1 MQSQRALLWLTE
13 EDLHRRDRWGRILR
27 THEELAQHR
36 FMALQDSAGGNVHQE
51 GIRSYAKAHGIS
63 GGLRVKH
70 RMELSLLS
78 KWCKI
83 RLFAHSA
90 VQTASSTAA
99 NLCWSTQAL
108 SVDSATRALHPVTQT
123 QEGCGFLL
131 PVLSCTE
138 SYLLV
143 DLQHFVPHY
152 HNTKLTS
159 LGCLPLSC
167 FF

>member
-1 MQSQRALLWLTE
+1 
-13 EDLHRRDRWGRILR
+13 
-27 THEELAQHR
+27 
-36 FMALQDSAGGNVHQE
+36 MALQDSAGGNVHQE
-51 GIRSYAKAHGIS
+51 GICNYAKAHGIS

-78 KWCKI
+78 KGCKI

-90 VQTASSTAA
+90 VQTTSSTAA
-99 NLCWSTQAL
+99 ICVGPPRHCQWIQLPEPYTQSL
-108 SVDSATRALHPVTQT
+108 K
-123 QEGCGFLL
+123 EGCGFLL

-138 SYLLV
+138 SYLLM
-143 DLQHFVPHY
+143 DLQRFVPNY

-159 LGCLPLSC
+159 LGCLPLLC